1 MTLSA
6 NIDLKKENRIAVV
19 SRTAFQHLTKSQ
31 GIVTYLLAAIPQI
44 TDPSNPGD
52 LVPNQY
58 HDLLPL
64 FTKKEANKL
73 PPHRYVDHA
82 IPLIQ
87 DKKPPMGRMYS
98 MSDSELTEVRKWI
111 EENMSKGFI

>member
-1 MTLSA
+1 MTLSV
-6 NIDLKKENRIAVV
+6 NIDSTKENRIAVV
-19 SRTAFQHLTKSQ
+19 SRTAFQHVAKSPETA
-31 GIVTYLLAAIPQI
+31 TYLLAAILEI
-44 TDPSNPGD
+44 IDPSNPRD

-58 HDLLPL
+58 HYLLPL
-64 FTKKEANKL
+64 FTKKEVDKL

-98 MSDSELTEVRKWI
+98 MSDSELTEVTKWI
-111 EENMSKGFI
+111 EENISKGFI